1 MKKPFLTV
9 YLTPELLDLLV
20 AQAKRRG
27 VPKSTIAEAAIA
39 SFLTPDSAQQQEAAL
54 GRRLDRLNRH
64 ADRLERDLE
73 VAVEMLALFVRSW
86 MAATPSLPDSA
97 QAAARA
103 RGRDRYERFVES
115 LGRRLASGRSFTR
128 ELAFELEAAASD
140 AAVGRGHDSGVRTTD
155 AIDARD
161 DDPASEPPF
170 DSRA

>member
-27 VPKSTIAEAAIA
+27 VPKSTVAEAAIA
-39 SFLTPDSAQQQEAAL
+39 SFLTPDAAQQQEAAL

-73 VAVEMLALFVRSW
+73 IAVEMLALFVRTW
-86 MAATPSLPDSA
+86 MAATPSLPDAA
-97 QAAARA
+97 QAAARV
-103 RGRDRYERFVES
+103 RGRDRYERFVEN

-128 ELAFELEAAASD
+128 ELAFELEAATRDDVVDRASD
-140 AAVGRGHDSGVRTTD
+140 VSRSDIG
-155 AIDARD
+155 DARD
-161 DDPASEPPF
+161 ENPP
-170 DSRA
+170 S

>member
-27 VPKSTIAEAAIA
+27 VPKSTVAEAAIA
-39 SFLTPDSAQQQEAAL
+39 SFLTPDAAQQQEAAL

-73 VAVEMLALFVRSW
+73 IAVEMLALFVRTW
-86 MAATPSLPDSA
+86 MAATPSLPDTV

-103 RGRDRYERFVES
+103 RGRDRYERFVEN

-128 ELAFELEAAASD
+128 ELAFELEAATRDDVVDRTSD
-140 AAVGRGHDSGVRTTD
+140 VSRSDIG
-155 AIDARD
+155 DARD
-161 DDPASEPPF
+161 ENSPS
-170 DSRA
+170 

>member
-9 YLTPELLDLLV
+9 YLPPELLDLLV

-27 VPKSTIAEAAIA
+27 VPKSTVAEAALT
-39 SFLTPDSAQQQEAAL
+39 SFLTPDAAQQQEAAL

-73 VAVEMLALFVRSW
+73 IAVEMLALFVRTW
-86 MAATPSLPDSA
+86 MAATPSLPDAA

-103 RGRDRYERFVES
+103 RGRDRYERFVEN

-128 ELAFELEAAASD
+128 ELAFELEAATRDDVVDRASD
-140 AAVGRGHDSGVRTTD
+140 VSRSDIGD
-155 AIDARD
+155 AQDEK
-161 DDPASEPPF
+161 PTS
-170 DSRA
+170 

>member
-27 VPKSTIAEAAIA
+27 VPKSTVAEAAIA
-39 SFLTPDSAQQQEAAL
+39 SFLTPDTAQQQEAAL

-73 VAVEMLALFVRSW
+73 IAVEMLALFVRTW
-86 MAATPSLPDSA
+86 MAATPSLPDA
-97 QAAARA
+97 VQTAARA
-103 RGRDRYERFVES
+103 RGRDRYERFVEN

-128 ELAFELEAAASD
+128 ELALELEAATRDDVVDRASD
-140 AAVGRGHDSGVRTTD
+140 VSRNDIG
-155 AIDARD
+155 DARD
-161 DDPASEPPF
+161 ENPP
-170 DSRA
+170 S

>member
-27 VPKSTIAEAAIA
+27 VPKSTVAEAAIA
-39 SFLTPDSAQQQEAAL
+39 SFLTPDTAQQQEAAL

-73 VAVEMLALFVRSW
+73 IAVEMLALFVRTW
-86 MAATPSLPDSA
+86 MAATPSLPDAA
-97 QAAARA
+97 QAAARV
-103 RGRDRYERFVES
+103 RGRDRYERFVEN

-128 ELAFELEAAASD
+128 ELAFELEAATRDDVVDRASD
-140 AAVGRGHDSGVRTTD
+140 VSRSDIGD
-155 AIDARD
+155 AQDEK
-161 DDPASEPPF
+161 PTS
-170 DSRA
+170 

>member
-20 AQAKRRG
+20 AHARRRG
-27 VPKSTIAEAAIA
+27 VPKSTVAEAAIA
-39 SFLTPDSAQQQEAAL
+39 SFLTPDAAQQQEAAL

-73 VAVEMLALFVRSW
+73 IAVEMLALFVRTW
-86 MAATPSLPDSA
+86 MAATPSLPDAA

-103 RGRDRYERFVES
+103 RGRDRYERFVEN

-128 ELAFELEAAASD
+128 ELAFELEAASQE
-140 AAVGRGHDSGVRTTD
+140 AALDQ
-155 AIDARD
+155 AA
-161 DDPASEPPF
+161 DDPDGGAETAQGETPAP
-170 DSRA
+170 

>member
-9 YLTPELLDLLV
+9 YLTPDLLDLLV

-39 SFLTPDSAQQQEAAL
+39 SFLTPDAAQQQEAAL

-103 RGRDRYERFVES
+103 RGRDRYERFVEN

-128 ELAFELEAAASD
+128 ELAVELEAEARNATVDRAPQSE
-140 AAVGRGHDSGVRTTD
+140 VRTNG
-155 AIDARD
+155 AIGAQD
-161 DDPASEPPF
+161 DDRASEPPC
-170 DSRA
+170 DSPA

>member
-27 VPKSTIAEAAIA
+27 LPKSTIAEAAIA
-39 SFLTPDSAQQQEAAL
+39 SFLTPDAAQQQEAAL

-103 RGRDRYERFVES
+103 RGRDRYERFVEN

-128 ELAFELEAAASD
+128 ELAFELEAAPRDAALDRTADLRRSD
-140 AAVGRGHDSGVRTTD
+140 AEDAQGENTT
-155 AIDARD
+155 
-161 DDPASEPPF
+161 S
-170 DSRA
+170 

>member
-27 VPKSTIAEAAIA
+27 VPKSTVAEAAIA
-39 SFLTPDSAQQQEAAL
+39 SFLTPDAAQQQEAAL

-73 VAVEMLALFVRSW
+73 IAVEMLALFVRTW
-86 MAATPSLPDSA
+86 MAATPSLPDAA
-97 QAAARA
+97 QAAARV
-103 RGRDRYERFVES
+103 RGRDRYERFVEN

-128 ELAFELEAAASD
+128 ELAFELEAATRDDVVDRASD
-140 AAVGRGHDSGVRTTD
+140 VSRSDIG
-155 AIDARD
+155 DAREEK
-161 DDPASEPPF
+161 PTS
-170 DSRA
+170 

>member
-9 YLTPELLDLLV
+9 YLPPDLLDLLV

-27 VPKSTIAEAAIA
+27 VPKSTVAEAAIT
-39 SFLTPDSAQQQEAAL
+39 SFLTPDAAQQQEAAL

-73 VAVEMLALFVRSW
+73 IAVEMLALFVRTW
-86 MAATPSLPDSA
+86 MAATPSLPDAA

-103 RGRDRYERFVES
+103 RGRDRYERFVEN

-128 ELAFELEAAASD
+128 ELAFELEAATRDDVVDRASD
-140 AAVGRGHDSGVRTTD
+140 VSRNDIG
-155 AIDARD
+155 DARD
-161 DDPASEPPF
+161 ENPP
-170 DSRA
+170 S

>member
-9 YLTPELLDLLV
+9 YLSPELLDLLV
-20 AQAKRRG
+20 TQAKRRG
-27 VPKSTIAEAAIA
+27 VPKSTVAEAAIA
-39 SFLTPDSAQQQEAAL
+39 SFLTPDAAQQQEAAL

-73 VAVEMLALFVRSW
+73 IAVEMLALFVRSW
-86 MAATPSLPDSA
+86 MAATPSLPETV

-128 ELAFELEAAASD
+128 ELAFELEAATRD
-140 AAVGRGHDSGVRTTD
+140 AAFDRAADLRSSGAED
-155 AIDARD
+155 AQGEK
-161 DDPASEPPF
+161 PTS
-170 DSRA
+170 

>member
-27 VPKSTIAEAAIA
+27 VPKSTVAEAAIA
-39 SFLTPDSAQQQEAAL
+39 SFLTPDAAQQQEAAL

-73 VAVEMLALFVRSW
+73 IAVEMLALFVRTW
-86 MAATPSLPDSA
+86 MAATPSLPDAA
-97 QAAARA
+97 QAAARV
-103 RGRDRYERFVES
+103 RGRDRYERFVEN

-128 ELAFELEAAASD
+128 ELAFELEAATRDEVVDRASD
-140 AAVGRGHDSGVRTTD
+140 PSPNGTGGAQNEN
-155 AIDARD
+155 
-161 DDPASEPPF
+161 PAS
-170 DSRA
+170 

>member
-27 VPKSTIAEAAIA
+27 VPKSTVAEAASA
-39 SFLTPDSAQQQEAAL
+39 SFLTPDAAQQQEAAL

-73 VAVEMLALFVRSW
+73 VAVEMLALFVRTW
-86 MAATPSLPDSA
+86 MAATPSLPDAA

-103 RGRDRYERFVES
+103 RGRDRYERFVEN

-128 ELAFELEAAASD
+128 ELAFELEAATGDEVVDRASD
-140 AAVGRGHDSGVRTTD
+140 VSRKDTGG
-155 AIDARD
+155 ARD
-161 DDPASEPPF
+161 EHPTS
-170 DSRA
+170 

>member
-27 VPKSTIAEAAIA
+27 VPKSTVAEAAIA
-39 SFLTPDSAQQQEAAL
+39 SFLTPDAAQQQEAAL

-73 VAVEMLALFVRSW
+73 IAVEMLALFVRTW
-86 MAATPSLPDSA
+86 MAATPSLPDAA

-103 RGRDRYERFVES
+103 KGRDRYERFVEN

-128 ELAFELEAAASD
+128 ELAFELEAATRDDVVDRTSD
-140 AAVGRGHDSGVRTTD
+140 VSRSDIG
-155 AIDARD
+155 DARD
-161 DDPASEPPF
+161 ENLPS
-170 DSRA
+170 

>member
-9 YLTPELLDLLV
+9 YLSPELLDLLV

-27 VPKSTIAEAAIA
+27 VPKSTVAEAAIA
-39 SFLTPDSAQQQEAAL
+39 SFLTPDAAQQQEAAL

-73 VAVEMLALFVRSW
+73 IAVEMLALFVRSW
-86 MAATPSLPDSA
+86 MAATPSLPEAA

-128 ELAFELEAAASD
+128 ELAFELEAAPRNAALDRTADLRSSD
-140 AAVGRGHDSGVRTTD
+140 AEDAQGENTT
-155 AIDARD
+155 
-161 DDPASEPPF
+161 S
-170 DSRA
+170 

>member
-27 VPKSTIAEAAIA
+27 VPKSTVAEAAIA
-39 SFLTPDSAQQQEAAL
+39 SFLTPDAAQQQEAAL

-73 VAVEMLALFVRSW
+73 IAVEMLALFVRTW
-86 MAATPSLPDSA
+86 MAATPSLPDAA

-103 RGRDRYERFVES
+103 RGRDRYERFVEN
-115 LGRRLASGRSFTR
+115 LGHRLASGRSFTR
-128 ELAFELEAAASD
+128 ELAFELEAATRDDVVDRASD
-140 AAVGRGHDSGVRTTD
+140 VSRNDIG
-155 AIDARD
+155 DARD
-161 DDPASEPPF
+161 ENPP
-170 DSRA
+170 S

>member
-27 VPKSTIAEAAIA
+27 VPKSTVAEAAIA
-39 SFLTPDSAQQQEAAL
+39 SFLTPDAAQQQEAAL

-73 VAVEMLALFVRSW
+73 VAVEMLALFVRTW
-86 MAATPSLPDSA
+86 MAATPSLPDAA

-103 RGRDRYERFVES
+103 RGRDRYERFVEN

-128 ELAFELEAAASD
+128 ELAFELEAATGDEVVDRASD
-140 AAVGRGHDSGVRTTD
+140 VSPNDTGGAQDENPT
-155 AIDARD
+155 
-161 DDPASEPPF
+161 
-170 DSRA
+170 SRPSI

>member
-9 YLTPELLDLLV
+9 YLAPELLDLLV

-27 VPKSTIAEAAIA
+27 VPKSTVAEAAIA
-39 SFLTPDSAQQQEAAL
+39 SFLTPDAAQQQEAAL

-73 VAVEMLALFVRSW
+73 IAVEMLALFVRTW
-86 MAATPSLPDSA
+86 MAATPSLPDAA

-103 RGRDRYERFVES
+103 RGRDRYERFVEN

-128 ELAFELEAAASD
+128 ELAFELEAATGDEVVDRASD
-140 AAVGRGHDSGVRTTD
+140 LSPNDTGGAQDEN
-155 AIDARD
+155 
-161 DDPASEPPF
+161 PAS
-170 DSRA
+170 

>member
-27 VPKSTIAEAAIA
+27 VPKSTVAEAAIA
-39 SFLTPDSAQQQEAAL
+39 SFLTPDAAQQQEAAL

-73 VAVEMLALFVRSW
+73 IAVEMLALFVRTW
-86 MAATPSLPDSA
+86 MAATPSLPDAA
-97 QAAARA
+97 QAAARV
-103 RGRDRYERFVES
+103 RGRDRYERFVEN

-128 ELAFELEAAASD
+128 ELAFELEAATRDDVVDRASD
-140 AAVGRGHDSGVRTTD
+140 VSRNDIG
-155 AIDARD
+155 DARD
-161 DDPASEPPF
+161 ENPP
-170 DSRA
+170 S

>member
-9 YLTPELLDLLV
+9 YLPPELLDLLV

-27 VPKSTIAEAAIA
+27 VPKSTVAEAAIA
-39 SFLTPDSAQQQEAAL
+39 SFLTPDAAQQQEAAL

-73 VAVEMLALFVRSW
+73 IAVEMLALFVRTW
-86 MAATPSLPDSA
+86 MAATPSLPDAA

-103 RGRDRYERFVES
+103 RGRDRYERFVEN

-128 ELAFELEAAASD
+128 ELAFELEAATGDEVVDRASD
-140 AAVGRGHDSGVRTTD
+140 VSRKDTGG
-155 AIDARD
+155 ARD
-161 DDPASEPPF
+161 EHPTS
-170 DSRA
+170 

>member
-9 YLTPELLDLLV
+9 YLPPELLDLLV

-27 VPKSTIAEAAIA
+27 VPKSTVAEAAIA
-39 SFLTPDSAQQQEAAL
+39 SFLTPDAAQQQEAAL

-73 VAVEMLALFVRSW
+73 IAVEMLALFVRTW
-86 MAATPSLPDSA
+86 MAATPSLPDAA

-103 RGRDRYERFVES
+103 RGRDRYERFVEN

-128 ELAFELEAAASD
+128 ELAFELEAATRDDVVDRASD
-140 AAVGRGHDSGVRTTD
+140 VSRSDIGD
-155 AIDARD
+155 AQDEK
-161 DDPASEPPF
+161 PTS
-170 DSRA
+170 

>member
-27 VPKSTIAEAAIA
+27 VPKSTVAEAAIA
-39 SFLTPDSAQQQEAAL
+39 SFLTPDAAQQQEAAL

-64 ADRLERDLE
+64 ADRLERDIE

-86 MAATPSLPDSA
+86 MAATPALPDA
-97 QAAARA
+97 GQAAARA
-103 RGRDRYERFVES
+103 RGRDRYERFVEN

-128 ELAFELEAAASD
+128 ELAFELEAATRD
-140 AAVGRGHDSGVRTTD
+140 AAVDHGRASDIRSSGAD
-155 AIDARD
+155 GAGDE
-161 DDPASEPPF
+161 DPASGP
-170 DSRA
+170 SA